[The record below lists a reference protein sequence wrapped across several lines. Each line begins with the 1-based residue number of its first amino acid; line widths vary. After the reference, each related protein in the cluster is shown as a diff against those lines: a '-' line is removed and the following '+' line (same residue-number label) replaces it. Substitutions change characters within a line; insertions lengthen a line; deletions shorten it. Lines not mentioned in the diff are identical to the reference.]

1 MILGFTG
8 TRENLTDAQIGWLF
22 QRLEDADQPTVHHG
36 ACVGA
41 DQTVHAAALD
51 TALKV
56 HVWPPTNMKLV
67 ATECLTPH
75 PWVIVHPRMPYFN
88 RNREIVNAAQQLVA
102 LPKHEE
108 QPGPMNWGGTWYTVD
123 FAQRMNKRVTICYPS
138 GRVEVREKM

>member
-8 TRENLTDAQIGWLF
+8 TRENLTDPQLGWLYE
-22 QRLEDADQPTVHHG
+22 QLEGADATVHHG

-41 DQTVHAAALD
+41 DLAVHKTALD
-51 TALKV
+51 NGLWV

-67 ATECLTPH
+67 AAECVTPEVG
-75 PWVIVHPRMPYFN
+75 VIYHPRMPYLN
-88 RNREIVNAAQQLVA
+88 RNREIVNAAQELVA

-108 QPGPMNWGGTWYTVD
+108 QPGPLNWGGTWYTVD
-123 FAQRMNKRVTICYPS
+123 FAERMNKRVTICYPS